1 MHLSRIRVTTAAAAC
16 LLAAACTGGAP
27 APAAE
32 GGSGDT
38 KALTYLIEEPEDAAA
53 LSALTAHIGG
63 FEKESGIDVEIRTLP
78 FDTLR
83 TVLQTQL
90 RSGDGPDVFSY
101 GSGPGFGGALVKAGL
116 VKDLTKA
123 YEERDWQVYDFAKER
138 VTFDG
143 KTYGV
148 PGELETI
155 GLFYNKAVFAKLGLE
170 APQDLD
176 ELRSAADKIKASGV
190 IPFAVGD
197 KEGWEGG
204 HLLSMALSSAIGS
217 DGMEEL
223 FAGKRSWESPEV
235 VEALTL
241 WKDFN
246 KAGYLP
252 KSPTSVDY
260 ETSNAQ
266 FFSGEAAMIPTG
278 SWLIGEIEDN
288 TKFEVGYIPF
298 PAADGPGVFASGLGS
313 GPYVS
318 AATDNPDGALELMDF
333 LASKEHGAWTV
344 ENLNTIPPQEIDI
357 DSIKATPLLSQVL
370 KDTAAVTGGSGFG
383 YNIDV
388 MVSDKLSGALE
399 DGFQGVLTGQRSPA
413 QVAASLEAARA

>member
-1 MHLSRIRVTTAAAAC
+1 MHTSRIRVTVAAAAC
-16 LLAAACTGGAP
+16 LLATACTGGAP
-27 APAAE
+27 APSAKPADA
-32 GGSGDT
+32 GPKS
-38 KALTYLIEEPEDAAA
+38 LTYLIEEPEDAKA
-53 LSALTAHIGG
+53 LSALEAHIAG
-63 FEKESGIDVEIRTLP
+63 FEKESGIQIDMRTLP

-101 GSGPGFGGALVKAGL
+101 GSGPGFGGALAKAGL
-116 VKDLTKA
+116 VRDLTKD
-123 YEERDWQVYDFAKER
+123 YEDRKWQVYDFAKER

-155 GLFYNKAVFAKLGLE
+155 GLFYNKAVFTELGIE
-170 APQDLD
+170 PPKDLD
-176 ELRSAADKIKASGV
+176 ELRAAADTIKASGRTA
-190 IPFAVGD
+190 FAVGD

-217 DGMEEL
+217 KGMEEL
-223 FAGKRSWESPEV
+223 FAGERSWESPEV
-235 VEALTL
+235 VGALSL

-246 KAGYLP
+246 SSGYLP

-260 ETSNAQ
+260 DTSNAQ

-278 SWLIGEIEDN
+278 SWLVGEIEDN
-288 TKFEVGYIPF
+288 TDFEVGYVPF
-298 PAADGPGVFASGLGS
+298 PAPDGPGVFTGGLGS

-318 AATDNPDGALELMDF
+318 ASTDSPEGALEFLDF
-333 LASKEHGAWTV
+333 LASPEYGAWTV
-344 ENLNTIPPQEIDI
+344 ENLNSIPPQEIDV
-357 DSIKATPLLSQVL
+357 DSVTASPLLSQVL
-370 KDTAAVTGGSGFG
+370 EDTAAVTGDADFG

-388 MVSDKLSGALE
+388 MVPDALNE
-399 DGFQGVLTGQRSPA
+399 ALYDGFQAILTGQKTPA
-413 QVAASLEAARA
+413 QVAATLEAARA